1 MQREMR
7 ADPLIAEAPDGEPLA
22 YRVLGPAGKTP
33 LLTVHGLVSSHHHW
47 TFLSA
52 RYAPERQVVSWE
64 FRGHG
69 GQPAPRDHRSASVA
83 QFADDAHAVLHA
95 SGVGPAVVVALSF
108 GVQVALETWRRY
120 PGAVRALV
128 LICGTSGHPLD
139 RVSSS
144 PALRRTTAALLRGL
158 GGRRTVARPVLALLR
173 SPAGRRIAREV
184 AFRSGGAHRGTCPQ
198 EVLDG
203 LFTHVGHLDPRLLA
217 EVTASYLEHSAAD
230 VLTTITV
237 PTLIIAGDR
246 DQLTPVATAERMH
259 RAIAGSRLVVFPGH
273 SHLVQVEKPREVHA
287 AVNQFLAEH
296 GL

>member
-1 MQREMR
+1 MQDDARPGQLV
-7 ADPLIAEAPDGEPLA
+7 AAAPDGEPLV

-47 TFLSA
+47 TFLSQ

-69 GQPAPRDHRSASVA
+69 GQPAPRDHRTASVA
-83 QFADDAHAVLHA
+83 QFADDAHAVWRA
-95 SGVGPAVVVALSF
+95 SAVGPAAVVSLSF
-108 GVQVALETWRRY
+108 GVQVALEMWRRHRE
-120 PGAVRALV
+120 AVHALV
-128 LICGTSGHPLD
+128 LICGTPGHPLD

-144 PALRRTTAALLRGL
+144 PALRRTAAALVRGL
-158 GGRRTVARPVLALLR
+158 GGRRAVARPVLALLR
-173 SPAGRRIAREV
+173 SAAGRRIASEV
-184 AFRSGGAHRGTCPQ
+184 AFRSGGAHRATCPQ
-198 EVLDG
+198 DVLDG
-203 LFTHVGHLDPRLLA
+203 LFTHVGHLDARLLA

-230 VLTTITV
+230 VLPTIAV

-246 DQLTPVATAERMH
+246 DQLTPVATAERMQ

-273 SHLVQVEKPREVHA
+273 SHLVQVEKPREVHDA
-287 AVNQFLAEH
+287 IDAFLAEH